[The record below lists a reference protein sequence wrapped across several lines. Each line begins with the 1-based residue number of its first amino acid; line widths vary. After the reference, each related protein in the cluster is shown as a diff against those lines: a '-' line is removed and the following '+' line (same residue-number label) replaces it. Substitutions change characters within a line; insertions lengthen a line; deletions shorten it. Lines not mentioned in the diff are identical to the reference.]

1 MATLET
7 SPGDLAQKAAN
18 DMGRLLKQE
27 IDGATERV
35 AADAATLAPALVV
48 LGAAGLA
55 TIFGLET
62 LVLSPA
68 VRHPIR
74 ASSIGVTLL
83 AIGAAAGVAGFRM
96 LPSGMQEK
104 ATRELGRILRTLTG
118 RTRRLSA

>member
-35 AADAATLAPALVV
+35 AADAATLAPAVVV

-55 TIFGLET
+55 AIFGLET
-62 LVLSPA
+62 LVLAPA
-68 VRHPIR
+68 VKHPVR

-83 AIGAAAGVAGFRM
+83 VISAAAGVAGFRM
-96 LPSGMQEK
+96 LPSGVQEK
-104 ATRELGRILRTLTG
+104 ARRGLGHILGALTG
-118 RTRRLSA
+118 GTTRLSP